1 MKTVATRTSPVIV
14 PIKKS
19 DLQKEYGLTP
29 LEAKNAVKKM
39 SGLHARRKVA
49 DKITRMR
56 GRFDEKVLD

>member
-29 LEAKNAVKKM
+29 IEAKNAVKKM
-39 SGLHARRKVA
+39 SGLHATRKA
-49 DKITRMR
+49 AGKIARIK
-56 GRFDEKVLD
+56 GRFDEKLLD